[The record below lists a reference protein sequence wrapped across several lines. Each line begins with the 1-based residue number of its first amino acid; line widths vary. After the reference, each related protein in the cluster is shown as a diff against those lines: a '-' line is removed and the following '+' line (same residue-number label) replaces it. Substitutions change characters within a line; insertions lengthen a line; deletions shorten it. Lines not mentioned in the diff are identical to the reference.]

1 MTIVAVGLHI
11 FDLTG
16 STTNVALVGVFALVP
31 MIVVGIYGGVLA
43 DSFDRRTVALIS
55 AIVAW
60 ASTIGLALLA
70 WFHVDVLAYFYLLTT
85 LNAMAATVIG
95 ATRAAIMPRILP
107 ASLLPSA
114 AALGG
119 ISVGVQVTLGP
130 ALAGVM
136 VATVGF
142 QWTYTVDVILFL
154 AAFTGIATLPRIQP
168 EDGAGRPGFSAVVD
182 GLRFLRTAT
191 TIRMSFLVDI
201 VAMTFG
207 MPRVIYPAVGALL
220 IGGGAITVGVLSAA
234 FAVGA
239 LASSLFSGRLGNV
252 RWQGR
257 AIRSAITVYG
267 VFIALFGVVLAA
279 LSTGWFGS
287 VSERLSDTNV
297 VALVLAALALAGAGA
312 ADNVSSVFRSTMMQS
327 AVPDAMRGRTQG
339 VFTVVVTGGP
349 RLGDAYV
356 GLIAATTLL
365 WLPAVLGGILIVVL
379 ITVMVA
385 RNRNFREYDA
395 LNPVP

>member
-11 FDLTG
+11 FDLTD
-16 STTNVALVGVFALVP
+16 STTAVALVGVFALVP
-31 MIVVGIYGGVLA
+31 MIIAGVYGGVLA
-43 DSFDRRTVALIS
+43 DSFDRRTVALVA

-60 ASTIGLALLA
+60 VSTIGLAALA
-70 WFHVDVLAYFYLLTT
+70 WFHVDVLGYFYLLTT
-85 LNAMAATVIG
+85 LNAVAATVIG
-95 ATRAAIMPRILP
+95 ATRSAIMPRLLP
-107 ASLLPSA
+107 PSLLPAA

-142 QWTYTVDVILFL
+142 QWTYTIDVVLFL
-154 AAFTGIATLPRIQP
+154 AAFTGIATLPKIRP
-168 EDGAGRPGFSAVVD
+168 EDGAGRPGLKAVLE

-207 MPRVIYPAVGALL
+207 MPRVIYPAVGAIL
-220 IGGGAITVGVLSAA
+220 IGGGPITVGILSAA

-239 LASSLFSGRLGNV
+239 LLSSLFSGRLGNV
-252 RWQGR
+252 RWQGK

-267 VFIALFGVVLAA
+267 AFITLFGLVLAA

-287 VSERLSDTNV
+287 VTEQLADTNV
-297 VALVLAALALAGAGA
+297 LALTLSAIALAGAGA
-312 ADNVSSVFRSTMMQS
+312 ADNISSVFRSTMMQS

-365 WLPAVLGGILIVVL
+365 WLPALLGGVLIMVL

-385 RNRNFREYDA
+385 RNRGFRNYDA
-395 LNPVP
+395 LNPIP